1 MNDNYEHDT
10 KYKALEER
18 IANFKVTIKQ
28 LGNEV
33 IEKDLE
39 IKNLS
44 EELEKIKHDNIGM
57 SLMLDKLKEDNEKLL
72 KKKELKVCDLDKV
85 EEYIKHI
92 GSRLSKLEK
101 GIVEQEV
108 SYSSTDLGKIMKQL
122 NEQIK
127 INSEQRFKIDELKEQ
142 TINQESLIADYEKKI
157 NKLEKKVDEQQYKID
172 SYNDNEEELKLAQHL
187 LNRKEDDIKEL
198 LDRLNGWNKWHQNI
212 VLKYRLGILCVL
224 SILTLIIF
232 VLILRW

>member
-1 MNDNYEHDT
+1 MNDNYEHDA

-33 IEKDLE
+33 IEKELE

-127 INSEQRFKIDELKEQ
+127 VNSEQRFKIDELKEQ
-142 TINQESLIADYEKKI
+142 TINQESLIANYEKKI
-157 NKLEKKVDEQQYKID
+157 DTLEKRVEEQQYKID
-172 SYNDNEEELKLAQHL
+172 SCNDNEEELKLAQHL

-224 SILTLIIF
+224 SILTLIMF